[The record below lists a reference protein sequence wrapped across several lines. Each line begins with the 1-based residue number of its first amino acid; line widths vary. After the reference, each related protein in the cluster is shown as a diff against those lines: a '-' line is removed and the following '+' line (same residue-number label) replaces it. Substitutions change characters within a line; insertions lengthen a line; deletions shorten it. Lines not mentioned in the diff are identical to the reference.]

1 MICDAVFLEPT
12 QRDASNHL
20 LRHFRRGDEQ
30 EDLCFAL
37 WRPSTGG
44 RRTTAII
51 TAVVLPEPEETAL
64 DGNASFLPRYLGRAV
79 RLAQQQNAGL
89 AFMHSH
95 PTPGW
100 QDLSDL
106 DVVAERDIIAYA
118 ARPTGLPL
126 VGLTVG
132 TDGYWSARFWTWRGR
147 RPRRQW
153 CRKVRVVGPDRYR
166 LFFNDRRVPPP
177 DRHSMLRR
185 TFDSWGER
193 NQNDIARL
201 RIGVVG
207 LGSVGALVA
216 EALAR
221 IGVSNLVLIDPDLV
235 HKTNL
240 DRLLYATRKDVG
252 RPKAALARRAVRRR
266 ATAERVRVGAYLL
279 PIQHRS
285 AYRAALDC
293 DLLFSCV
300 DRPLARDALNH
311 IAAAHLIP
319 VVDGGVAIETDPR
332 TMNLRSA
339 HWKAHLVT
347 PHHQC
352 LRCAGQYDSGMVV
365 TELNGGLDD
374 PSYIANLPPAD
385 RPRNENVF
393 PFCLSVAGMEV
404 QAMLRYLIA
413 DSWWPSVIQ
422 QDYQF
427 VTGRMT
433 LAEKKCLP
441 HCSFRTRAGLGDAA
455 VPLPYIS
462 QS

>member
-1 MICDAVFLEPT
+1 MHEVAFLEPAHS
-12 QRDASNHL
+12 QALDHL
-20 LRHFRRGDEQ
+20 LRHYDHDLEQ
-30 EDLCFAL
+30 EDLCFGL
-37 WRPSTGG
+37 WRPATGAH
-44 RRTTAII
+44 RTTAIL
-51 TAVVLPEPEETAL
+51 TTLVQPEDGDTDL
-64 DGNASFLPRYLGRAV
+64 HGNASFHPSYLGRAV
-79 RLAQQQNAGL
+79 RMALQQNAGL
-89 AFMHSH
+89 AFLHSH
-95 PTPGW
+95 PTTGW
-100 QDLSDL
+100 QDLSVP

-126 VGLTVG
+126 VGMTVG
-132 TDGYWSARFWTWRGR
+132 SDGYWSARFWTWRGR

-153 CRKVRVVGPDRYR
+153 CRKVRVVGRDRYR
-166 LFFNDRRVPPP
+166 VFFDDDRVPPP
-177 DRHSMLRR
+177 PRQQILQR

-193 NQNDIARL
+193 NQNDLARL
-201 RIGVVG
+201 RIGIVG
-207 LGSVGALVA
+207 LGSVGAIVA

-221 IGVSNLVLIDPDLV
+221 IGISDFVLIDPDRV
-235 HKTNL
+235 QEHNL

-252 RPKAALARRAVRRR
+252 HPKVALARRAVRRHASAKSVR
-266 ATAERVRVGAYLL
+266 ALAHFRPV
-279 PIQHRS
+279 QHLS

-293 DLLFSCV
+293 DFLFSCV
-300 DRPLARDALNH
+300 DRPVARDVLNH
-311 IAAAHLIP
+311 IATAHLIP

-332 TMNLRSA
+332 TANLRSA

-352 LRCAGQYDSGMVV
+352 LRCAGQYNSGMVV
-365 TELNGGLDD
+365 TELNGSLDD
-374 PSYIANLPPAD
+374 PSYIADLPPAD

-413 DSWWPSVIQ
+413 DSWWPAVIQ

-433 LAEKKCLP
+433 LTEEKCLP
-441 HCSFRTRAGLGDAA
+441 HCSFHARAGLGDAA

-462 QS
+462 GI

>member
-1 MICDAVFLEPT
+1 MREVVFREST
-12 QRDASNHL
+12 QREASKHL

-37 WRPSTGG
+37 WRPATGG

-51 TAVVLPEPEETAL
+51 TGVVLPEPGDTDL
-64 DGNASFLPRYLGRAV
+64 HGNASFQPHYLGRAV
-79 RLAQQQNAGL
+79 RLAQRQNSGL
-89 AFMHSH
+89 AFLHSH

-100 QDLSDL
+100 QDLSGPDI
-106 DVVAERDIIAYA
+106 VAERDIIAYA
-118 ARPTGLPL
+118 ARPTDLPL

-153 CRKVRVVGPDRYR
+153 CRKVRVVGRDRYR
-166 LFFNDRRVPPP
+166 VFFDDDRVPPP
-177 DRHSMLRR
+177 PRHPSLQR

-193 NQNDIARL
+193 NQNDLARL
-201 RIGVVG
+201 RIGIVG
-207 LGSVGALVA
+207 LGSVGAIVA

-221 IGVSNLVLIDPDLV
+221 IGVSDLVLIDPDRV
-235 HKTNL
+235 QEHNL
-240 DRLLYATRKDVG
+240 DRLLYATREDVG
-252 RPKAALARRAVRRR
+252 RPKVALARRAARRH
-266 ATAERVRVGAYLL
+266 ATAKSVRVAAHLR
-279 PIQHRS
+279 PVQHPA

-293 DLLFSCV
+293 DFLFSCV
-300 DRPLARDALNH
+300 DRPVARDVLNH

-319 VVDGGVAIETDPR
+319 VVDGGVAIETDSR
-332 TMNLRSA
+332 TTNLRSA

-365 TELNGGLDD
+365 TELNGSLDD

-413 DSWWPSVIQ
+413 DSWWPPVTQ

-433 LAEKKCLP
+433 LTEKQCLP
-441 HCSFRTRAGLGDAA
+441 HCSFRARAGLGDAA
-455 VPLPYIS
+455 VPLPYLTRS
-462 QS
+462 